1 MRLTITGGVYIV
13 KDVPE
18 SPKDS
23 PISVLMNSKVVV
35 SLDG

>member
-13 KDVPE
+13 KDIPK

-23 PISVLMNSKVVV
+23 PISVLISSKVVV